1 MNQRF
6 LDFYMDIAKRTAQMS
21 RAVRLKVGCIA
32 VKDNR
37 IISFGWNG
45 TPAGW
50 NNACEVLV
58 PDPDYEGNAILKTK
72 PEVLHAEAN
81 CLMKLAASPESS
93 IGAVLFLTHS
103 PCIECAKLI
112 YQAGIVQVYYAEDYR
127 TPAGLDFL
135 RKVGVQVHKL
145 TSGTSDA

>member
-1 MNQRF
+1 MNARF
-6 LDFYMDIAKRTAQMS
+6 LEFYMDIARRTAAMS
-21 RAVRLKVGCIA
+21 RAQRLQVGCIA

-50 NNACEVLV
+50 VNECEI
-58 PDPDYEGNAILKTK
+58 EHINQETGEITLKTK

-93 IGAVLFLTHS
+93 IGAEIFLTHS

-112 YQAGIVQVYYAEDYR
+112 YQAGIKQ
-127 TPAGLDFL
+127 
-135 RKVGVQVHKL
+135 
-145 TSGTSDA
+145 